1 MKLGVITD
9 GISQDAETA
18 FRTLKEHG
26 LEYAELQF
34 VYEKEI
40 GEQTPEEVKKIKD
53 LISRG
58 RLPISVKNVKA
69 LVYTEDEPFKKLL
82 YNRSKTADLTVVG
95 FTPEQLDAMDTG
107 VFTQY
112 EELQET
118 LFVCAGED
126 ILIS

>member
-1 MKLGVITD
+1 MAFIIMEHPEWGDSEIT
-9 GISQDAETA
+9 IFTA
-18 FRTLKEHG
+18 FPKG
-26 LEYAELQF
+26 
-34 VYEKEI
+34 EKE
-40 GEQTPEEVKKIKD
+40 QQVKRIRD

-82 YNRSKTADLTVVG
+82 YTRSRSADLTIVG
-95 FTPEQLDAMDTG
+95 FTERQLEKMDVE

-118 LFVCAGED
+118 LFVAAGED